1 MKDMRAAIKV
11 ALLRKTANEMQLPDL
26 LRQSSG
32 DVVEPEEV
40 EDPRKKQVEA
50 RLAEAKIAKQE
61 AKADGGDVDVA
72 TERQKAELSKEK
84 LMIEEQ
90 RAENERLKLELEGHK
105 LVREKEDLAKEEE
118 QRQAE
123 AMAMQQQQQQSE
135 IPQPEPSNA
144 MQQAAIDLQNQQGMP
159 KVAGA
164 APYYFGLPNIYS
176 LKMFSSP
183 LRRGRRQLGEN

>member
-32 DVVEPEEV
+32 STVDLEET
-40 EDPRKKQVEA
+40 EDPRVAQVEA

-84 LMIEEQ
+84 LMIEEK

-105 LVREKEDLAKEEE
+105 LVREKEDLAQEED

-123 AMAMQQQQQQSE
+123 AVAMQQQQQQADM
-135 IPQPEPSNA
+135 PQPDAGNA
-144 MQQAAIDLQNQQGMP
+144 MQQAAMDLQNQQGMP

-164 APYYFGLPNIYS
+164 APYFFGLPSIYS
-176 LKMFSSP
+176 LKMFESP
-183 LRRGRRQLGEN
+183 LRRGDNQLGDN